1 MNWKRTVLL
10 SLVLAAV
17 GTAAVYADDIY
28 ETIKAKKVSVSVNG
42 QSLKEQS
49 LQVNGK
55 VYVPLNEMADTV
67 QAMIE
72 YDGDQVAIYKPNVH
86 MALFSVVKDR
96 ITTPFGNVT
105 KGGEY
110 NFAIFTQVDNL
121 QKEVKN
127 LKFEIFDPQGKSVYN
142 AIFPLSLKDNF
153 WHFTP
158 TITLK
163 FNQTGEYKIRAYM
176 QLSEQG
182 EYHLVSEKIIQSLE
196 K

>member
-176 QLSEQG
+176 QLSVQG

>member
-42 QSLKEQS
+42 QSLKEQG
-49 LQVNGK
+49 LQVNSK

-127 LKFEIFDPQGKSVYN
+127 LKFEIFDPHGKSVYN

-176 QLSEQG
+176 QLSVQG
-182 EYHLVSEKIIQSLE
+182 GYHLVSEKIIQSLE